1 MFTSTVPNRFRK
13 YSPEQNRFA
22 RKIFAG
28 SSLII
33 VCLGEMLDLLCRWG
47 LDSGLV
53 VVIFITTVYL
63 LLVFGLFF
71 YVKNEWCYVLFKN
84 FTVRGGGVV
93 HT

>member
-1 MFTSTVPNRFRK
+1 
-13 YSPEQNRFA
+13 
-22 RKIFAG
+22 
-28 SSLII
+28 
-33 VCLGEMLDLLCRWG
+33 MLAKKRRTLWVKNACVVCRWG

-84 FTVRGGGVV
+84 FTVRKGSVLENMKKI
-93 HT
+93 